1 MDSRFP
7 VGRFEAPARVEAADR
22 AEWIEQVAV
31 LPVQLRA
38 AVAEL
43 DEEGMRTPYREG
55 GWTVRQVL
63 HHVPDSHMNAYI
75 RFKIALTEERP
86 TIRAYDQD
94 GWAALVD
101 SETTPDDVS
110 LQLLAALHARWVVL
124 MRSMMEADW
133 RRVFV
138 HPEHGTE
145 FTLATALA
153 LYAWHGR
160 HHLGHVGIVS
170 RNS

>member
-1 MDSRFP
+1 MDGRFP
-7 VGRFEAPARVEAADR
+7 VGRFEVPARAEAAER

-38 AVAEL
+38 AAAGL
-43 DEEGMRTPYREG
+43 DEEKMRTPYREG

-75 RFKIALTEERP
+75 RFKLALTEERP
-86 TIRAYDQD
+86 TIRPYDQD
-94 GWAALVD
+94 GWAALAD
-101 SETTPDDVS
+101 SEKTPDDVS

-124 MRSMMEADW
+124 MRSMTEADW
-133 RRVFV
+133 QRVFV

-160 HHLGHVGIVS
+160 HHLGHVEIVR